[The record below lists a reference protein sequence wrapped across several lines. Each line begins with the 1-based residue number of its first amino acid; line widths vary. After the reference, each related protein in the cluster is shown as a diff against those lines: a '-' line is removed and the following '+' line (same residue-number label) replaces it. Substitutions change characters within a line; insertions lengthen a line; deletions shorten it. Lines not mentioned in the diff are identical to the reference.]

1 MTVSH
6 ERVPSTH
13 DLIGETMNARQD
25 PEELII
31 GVISDT
37 HGLMRPEALTAL
49 AGAHRI
55 IHAGDVEDPE
65 TLKALAQVAPLTA
78 VRGNVDRETWAYKL
92 PLTAAVEAGDIS
104 IYVIHDI
111 GQLNLD
117 PATAGFGAVV
127 YGHSHQPSVEERR
140 GVIYVNPGSASRKRF
155 KNKVGIAYLKVRGR
169 EITAELIELD
179 V

>member
-1 MTVSH
+1 MQ
-6 ERVPSTH
+6 
-13 DLIGETMNARQD
+13 ARKD
-25 PEELII
+25 PREITI

-37 HGLMRPEALTAL
+37 HGLLRPEALTAL
-49 AGAHRI
+49 AGVHRI
-55 IHAGDVEDPE
+55 IHAGDIEDPE
-65 TLKALAQVAPLTA
+65 AVTALKRVAPLTA

-92 PLTAAVEAGDIS
+92 PRTAVVEEGDTS

-111 GQLNLD
+111 GQMDLD

-127 YGHSHQPSVEERR
+127 YGHSHQPSVEERQ
-140 GVIYVNPGSASRKRF
+140 GVLYVNPGSAGRKRF
-155 KNKVGIAYLKVRGR
+155 KNKVGIAYLKVRGK